1 MEKVN
6 FGAVSLRD
14 YVKDFGLDVDDFLE
28 FISGHVTWGD
38 EAVKYVLL
46 DPLYVEAWLSDFMV
60 SVNKS
65 EEARKIVCM
74 THVLWVKNNE
84 VAFFYL

>member
-14 YVKDFGLDVDDFLE
+14 YVKDFGLDVGDFLE
-28 FISGHVTWGD
+28 YISNYVTWGD

-46 DPLYVEAWLSDFMV
+46 DPAHVGAWLSDFMV
-60 SVNKS
+60 ATEKDDTT
-65 EEARKIVCM
+65 RKIAQI
-74 THVLWVKNNE
+74 THIMCCNE
-84 VAFFYL
+84 NQIAYFFL